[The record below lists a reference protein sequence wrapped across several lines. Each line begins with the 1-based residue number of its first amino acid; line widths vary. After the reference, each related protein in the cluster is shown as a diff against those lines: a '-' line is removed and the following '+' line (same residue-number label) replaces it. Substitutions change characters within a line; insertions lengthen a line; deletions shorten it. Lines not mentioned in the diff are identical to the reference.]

1 MKKNKK
7 ISEKFIIEKYLRNL
21 NADKKETFNFK
32 NDAAYLKV
40 PNNNK
45 LVITNDSIVESVD
58 FFKNDSPESI
68 ATKITTYNLS
78 DISSMGARPFAYTL
92 SLCLPKY
99 IDSQW
104 LKKFTYRLN
113 YFQKK
118 FDYFL
123 IGGDLS
129 KSNEIMISSNF
140 FGFAQK
146 NNIILRTT
154 AKLNDEIW
162 VTGNLGESA
171 IGLAIR
177 KKRIRLNYEFEKY
190 FLKKYLFPSH
200 FPIGYKIGRFITS
213 AIDISDGLIG
223 DLENLLN
230 DKKFGANIYSSLIPF
245 SLKAD
250 QLIKKKIVTFRYLLT
265 SGDDYEL
272 LFTANPDKSKKIKNI
287 ARDNNIKIT
296 KIGRIIAKQG
306 VHIDSKI
313 IKNINNSYQHFS

>member
-7 ISEKFIIEKYLRNL
+7 ISEKFIIKKYLRSL
-21 NADKKETFNFK
+21 NANKKETFDFK
-32 NDAAYLKV
+32 NDASYLKV
-40 PNNNK
+40 PNNKK

-58 FFKNDSPESI
+58 FFKNDPPESI
-68 ATKITTYNLS
+68 AAKISTYNLS
-78 DISSMGARPFAYTL
+78 DISSMGAKPFAYTL

-140 FGFAQK
+140 FGFTPK

-162 VTGNLGESA
+162 VTGNLVFVFCKCTLPIEINLEIIQFVNSSA
-171 IGLAIR
+171 I
-177 KKRIRLNYEFEKY
+177 
-190 FLKKYLFPSH
+190 
-200 FPIGYKIGRFITS
+200 
-213 AIDISDGLIG
+213 
-223 DLENLLN
+223 
-230 DKKFGANIYSSLIPF
+230 SSLW
-245 SLKAD
+245 S
-250 QLIKKKIVTFRYLLT
+250 
-265 SGDDYEL
+265 
-272 LFTANPDKSKKIKNI
+272 
-287 ARDNNIKIT
+287 
-296 KIGRIIAKQG
+296 
-306 VHIDSKI
+306 
-313 IKNINNSYQHFS
+313 